1 MNKIQTNIFDFI
13 EDVKLVN
20 IDYSNIPNI
29 EIDELLSQIQ
39 DLINKKVL
47 ERTDKYFRLCLSFKP
62 YIIPQEN

>member
-29 EIDELLSQIQ
+29 EIDE
-39 DLINKKVL
+39 
-47 ERTDKYFRLCLSFKP
+47 
-62 YIIPQEN
+62 